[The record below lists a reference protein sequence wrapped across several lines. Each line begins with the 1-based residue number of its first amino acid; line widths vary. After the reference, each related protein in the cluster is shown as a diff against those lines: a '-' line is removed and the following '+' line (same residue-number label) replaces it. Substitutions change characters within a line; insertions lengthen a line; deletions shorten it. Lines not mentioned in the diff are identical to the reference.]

1 MVVYSNLKKFAV
13 KAKKLYSQ
21 MCNNRVV
28 VHKIVLN
35 QKHKK
40 LLKLMISGG
49 YLYTRRLEKAGT
61 PEMFYGVSY
70 ERDVSCGSGIS

>member
-1 MVVYSNLKKFAV
+1 MN
-13 KAKKLYSQ
+13 
-21 MCNNRVV
+21 
-28 VHKIVLN
+28 VHKIVFN